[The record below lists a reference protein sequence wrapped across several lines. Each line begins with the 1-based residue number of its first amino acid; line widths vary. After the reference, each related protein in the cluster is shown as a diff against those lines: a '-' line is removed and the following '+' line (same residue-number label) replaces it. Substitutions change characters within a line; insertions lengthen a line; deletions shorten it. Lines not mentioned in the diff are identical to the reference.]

1 MNETCKTCK
10 KRFDSG
16 IWMASQFADEKFL
29 LFCSKKCKKEYI
41 EMKLRRIK
49 VNYLKYYKKIKNGK
63 VRFYSKTVEEKN
75 EK

>member
-10 KRFDSG
+10 KKFDSG
-16 IWMASQFADEKFL
+16 IWMASQFADEKVL
-29 LFCSKKCKKEYI
+29 LFCSEKCKEEYI

-49 VNYLKYYKKIKNGK
+49 VNYPKYYEKIKNGK
-63 VRFYSKTVEEKN
+63 VRFYSKTGEEAN